1 MPLMNVQYDAI
12 MRSYANKQAISRREL
27 EERIANIQKQIPEL
41 SSLES
46 SLASLQA
53 EKARAAIEGD
63 PERKNDLERE
73 LAKLIATREKLL
85 QEHGYTLADLNPTY
99 SCPDCQDTGYI
110 GTEKCHCFLQAE
122 INLLY
127 HQSHLKEVLERENFH
142 TFSYSWYEGSDRE
155 VMKRHVMNAE
165 LFIEAFDREFQNML
179 LLGKVGAGKTFL
191 SNCIAKELMDTG
203 HSVVYLTAFQL
214 FQLLSKVVFGGQ
226 HNREEASQQAYPYIF
241 DCDLLIIDDLG
252 TELPNSFTVSQF
264 FLCVN
269 ERILRKKSTLI
280 SSNLDMGALEDTY
293 SERILSR
300 IISNYTILQFPETDI
315 RVRKKLHSL
324 T

>member
-1 MPLMNVQYDAI
+1 MPLMNTQYDTI

-27 EERIANIQKQIPEL
+27 EERLSHIQKQIPEL

-46 SLASLQA
+46 SLISLRAQ
-53 EKARAAIEGD
+53 KVRAAIEGD
-63 PERKNDLERE
+63 PEKQGALEGE
-73 LAKLIATREKLL
+73 LAKLLTLQEELL
-85 QEHGYTLADLNPTY
+85 QKHGYTLEDLAPSY

-127 HQSHLKEVLERENFH
+127 HQSHLKEVLERENFD
-142 TFSYSWYEGSDRE
+142 TFSYSWYDPSERE
-155 VMKRHVMNAE
+155 LMRHHVMDAE
-165 LFIEAFDREFQNML
+165 LFIENFDSEFHNML

-214 FQLLSKVVFGGQ
+214 FQLLSKAVFGD
-226 HNREEASQQAYPYIF
+226 HHSREENSQQAYPYIF

-264 FLCVN
+264 FLCIN
-269 ERILRKKSTLI
+269 ERILRRKSTLI

-293 SERILSR
+293 SDRILSR

-315 RVRKKLHSL
+315 RVRKKLHSI